1 MFYVWRK
8 DDTTTNRIREKGTT
22 QEEKVGLE
30 YVATSS
36 WENRSIDDLREETK
50 GAEAGLIC
58 EEVTGGTNTGG
69 QAHWGR
75 SVK

>member
-8 DDTTTNRIREKGTT
+8 EDMTMNRNRERGTT
-22 QEEKVGLE
+22 QEEKDGLE

-36 WENRSIDDLREETK
+36 WEKRSIDDLREETK

-58 EEVTGGTNTGG
+58 EEVQVALIQEVRLTGAG
-69 QAHWGR
+69 
-75 SVK
+75 V